1 MMNRGNTKSN
11 ERDVHHASVTHWL
24 WLAAGSS
31 VVALLVSETR
41 TDSFNPNI
49 TIHNV
54 KNNCFYVLADD
65 EMGLIKPENHRWLWV
80 RVTKRNKGSLELLFY
95 MDTPDYNTFIT

>member
-11 ERDVHHASVTHWL
+11 ERDVHHASVTHSL
-24 WLAAGSS
+24 LLAAGSS
-31 VVALLVSETR
+31 VAASLRSETR
-41 TDSFNPNI
+41 NDSFNPNI

-65 EMGLIKPENHRWLWV
+65 EMDLIIPENHR
-80 RVTKRNKGSLELLFY
+80 
-95 MDTPDYNTFIT
+95 